1 MATVRETIQL
11 SAISCTDCYWKIE
24 SKLKQRPG
32 FVSMSYDNFR
42 QTITVEYD
50 PVKLNRLMIEAI
62 IESEG
67 GRIRGKRYPGLWES
81 LRQAFSRGAA
91 RRGG

>member
-1 MATVRETIQL
+1 MNTVRETIQL
-11 SAISCTDCYWKIE
+11 SVIGCADCYWKIE
-24 SKLKQRPG
+24 QKLKQKLG

-50 PVKLNRLMIEAI
+50 PSRLNRSMIEEV

-67 GRIRGKRYPGLWES
+67 GRIRGKRYPSLWES
-81 LRQAFSRGAA
+81 LRQVFSRG
-91 RRGG
+91 